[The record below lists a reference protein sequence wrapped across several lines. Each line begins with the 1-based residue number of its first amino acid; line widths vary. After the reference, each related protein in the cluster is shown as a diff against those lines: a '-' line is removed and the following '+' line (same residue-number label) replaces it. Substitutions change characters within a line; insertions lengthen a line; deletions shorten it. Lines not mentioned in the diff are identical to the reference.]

1 MLVFGV
7 KNRDLNVVPGKGADR
22 ILGLPQR
29 ERDEH
34 CPLTLVAPKHPRTPV
49 PRSLTVLGE
58 ARLSDVFGI
67 LVGVGSEHRARP
79 GARDHLSSSRP
90 ARKSMTILA
99 SRLPWP
105 APGRTAS
112 CASGSPSRRA
122 RVCSMGISSSLL
134 PTIMSAGP
142 G

>member
-79 GARDHLSSSRP
+79 GARSSFLLSPRQEIDDDTGVEAPVAGSRQEGE
-90 ARKSMTILA
+90 L
-99 SRLPWP
+99 
-105 APGRTAS
+105 
-112 CASGSPSRRA
+112 
-122 RVCSMGISSSLL
+122 RVRESFAQD
-134 PTIMSAGP
+134 AGV
-142 G
+142 